1 MGLEGSEILP
11 RATNQ
16 KHQHPR
22 QALMSLGRRDGP
34 YVIGIAGGSAS
45 GKSTFARALAVSLK
59 DFEPVI
65 LSQDRYFRDW
75 SESENREKSLARTAN
90 RPESVLWDA
99 YIGAVKKMLS
109 WEEVQE
115 PAPGSRAAKYDRDV
129 FTIKPGRVL
138 ILEGLFILWS
148 EELRGLLD
156 LGIYI
161 EVEDSER
168 ILRRLLRDV
177 QEENGDLGRAAEW
190 IRKDVL
196 PNFPIYTGAT
206 KNSADLIIPNIQ
218 PHSRAVPVIAQGIK
232 CILEGDDRSEA
243 FALVDWEENSQ
254 VPKSRWWHSRGWRR

>member
-1 MGLEGSEILP
+1 MGHEGSEILP

-16 KHQHPR
+16 KHQHPG
-22 QALMSLGRRDGP
+22 QALKSLRKRNRQ

-75 SESENREKSLARTAN
+75 SESDNREKSPARTAN
-90 RPESVLWDA
+90 RPESILWEA
-99 YIGAVKKMLS
+99 YIDAVKKMLAGKD
-109 WEEVQE
+109 VQE
-115 PAPGSRAAKYDRDV
+115 PAPGSRAAKYDKEV
-129 FTIKPGRVL
+129 LTIKPGRVL
-138 ILEGLFILWS
+138 ILEGLFTLWS
-148 EELRGLLD
+148 EELRKLLD

-177 QEENGDLGRAAEW
+177 QEEKGDLGRAADW

-196 PNFPIYTGAT
+196 PNFPVYTGAT
-206 KNSADLIIPNIQ
+206 KNYADLIIPNTQ
-218 PHSRAVPVIAQGIK
+218 PYSRAVPVITQGVR

-243 FALVDWEENSQ
+243 FTLVDWEENSS
-254 VPKSRWWHSRGWRR
+254 VPKSSWWRSQGWRR